1 MLPAPPP
8 ILAATEAAADGHALT
23 PWLVIGLSVAASVAT
38 ILLLPGRVS
47 VAWRRLGGG
56 LLFAVGFILA
66 LVLLLKLGY
75 HNAFF
80 WAFAAIAL
88 VGSVRVV
95 THPQPV
101 YSALYFVL
109 TVFATAGLFVLAYA
123 EFMAVALITIYAG
136 AILITYT
143 FVIMLA
149 ADAAP
154 EETGPG
160 GRDDAAR
167 RFLAE
172 HDAQARSPVVA
183 SIIGFVTA
191 GVLLFAVFDRA
202 PATLDPRLSLL
213 DPAYMGRADAAL
225 DEAEREATPETEA
238 ELHDRLNDQD
248 ILRSSADPAAGGL
261 AAADEALPAGAAAVD
276 RSVIGPTLPLAA
288 ETRATRLPAPPALA
302 TPARGDLYG
311 YDNRLAYAQEGGR
324 GGVQVLGVYLF
335 TRQLVALQVAGLILT
350 VAMIGAIVIARRRIL
365 PQFVAEGRRGVDD
378 GPEDVT
384 MPFTPVNDNPKS
396 LPVVGTGSPRQ
407 KAYPQ
412 N

>member
-1 MLPAPPP
+1 MLPAPTP

-88 VGSVRVV
+88 IGSVRVV

-154 EETGPG
+154 QETGPG
-160 GRDDAAR
+160 GRDAAAR
-167 RFLAE
+167 QFLAE
-172 HDAQARSPVVA
+172 HDAHARSPVVA

-191 GVLLFAVFDRA
+191 GVLIFAVFDRA

-225 DEAEREATPETEA
+225 DEAEREATPDTA
-238 ELHDRLNDQD
+238 GELEERLLDQE
-248 ILRSSADPAAGGL
+248 ILRPAASADDATRGL
-261 AAADEALPAGAAAVD
+261 AAADVLPAGAEAAPVV
-276 RSVIGPTLPLAA
+276 RRAVPVGPVVPL
-288 ETRATRLPAPPALA
+288 
-302 TPARGDLYG
+302 ARGDLYG

-335 TRQLVALQVAGLILT
+335 TRQLVALQVAGMILT